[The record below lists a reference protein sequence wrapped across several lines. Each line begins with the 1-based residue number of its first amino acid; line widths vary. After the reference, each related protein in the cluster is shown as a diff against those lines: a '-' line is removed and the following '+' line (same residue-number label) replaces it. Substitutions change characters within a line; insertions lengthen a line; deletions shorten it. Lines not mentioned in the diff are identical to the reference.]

1 MRILFADKFPVFH
14 LENVQAMGHECVVD
28 PDISAERLPI
38 EIDGAQVLVVR
49 STQVT
54 AETLGAA
61 SALRLVIR
69 AGTGTNTIDMATAAE
84 KGVYVCNV
92 PGKNAIAVAELTFGL
107 ILAIDRN
114 IPDNVIEIRNQK
126 WDKRRFS
133 TAKGLFG
140 RRLGIVGTGAIGLA
154 LAERARA
161 FGLDIHIIEKAN
173 RSIETKVKLDA
184 LEVRYVP
191 DLAALASLSDI
202 LSFHVPAADET
213 HGLVDE
219 SLLRMMQPGSM
230 IINTSRGDVVDE
242 AALIRAMDAKGIRAG
257 IDVYD
262 AEPSNPEAAFDS
274 LLAKHPNVYG
284 THHIGAS
291 TSQAQAAVAEGVV
304 EILDAFGRGAILHCV
319 NGVA

>member
-1 MRILFADKFPVFH
+1 MFVTC
-14 LENVQAMGHECVVD
+14 QA
-28 PDISAERLPI
+28 RT
-38 EIDGAQVLVVR
+38 R
-49 STQVT
+49 SRWP
-54 AETLGAA
+54 
-61 SALRLVIR
+61 SF
-69 AGTGTNTIDMATAAE
+69 
-84 KGVYVCNV
+84 
-92 PGKNAIAVAELTFGL
+92 TFGL

-154 LAERARA
+154 LAVRARA

-242 AALIRAMDAKGIRAG
+242 AALIRAMDAKRYSPLGLTSMTPSRAIPRPHSIRSWQNIQMSMA
-257 IDVYD
+257 
-262 AEPSNPEAAFDS
+262 P
-274 LLAKHPNVYG
+274 
-284 THHIGAS
+284 T
-291 TSQAQAAVAEGVV
+291 T
-304 EILDAFGRGAILHCV
+304 
-319 NGVA
+319 